1 MRPVFSPQTRRPAG
15 SPSAFS
21 QCAGVQSAGALLASS
36 RDWLAR
42 YYARRIAP
50 HQVDD
55 LIQDTLLSV
64 HSKRASFDRDRPFY
78 PWLAAIARYRWID
91 ALRKL
96 IVTDELQEQDATIG
110 SDEDAVLSKLSL
122 DSLLSH
128 LPKGQANAILLTRVE
143 GRSISETAEITGQS
157 ESLVKVN
164 VHRGLKRLAAL
175 VESE

>member
-1 MRPVFSPQTRRPAG
+1 MILRDDDARHLMGLAQGGDKAAYR
-15 SPSAFS
+15 
-21 QCAGVQSAGALLASS
+21 ALLGSCGE
-36 RDWLAR
+36 WLAR

-55 LIQDTLLSV
+55 LVQETLLSL
-64 HSKRASFDRDRPFY
+64 HSKRASYDANRPFY

-96 IVTDELQEQDATIG
+96 TTTDELGEADAAV
-110 SDEDAVLSKLSL
+110 DHEEDAVLARLSL
-122 DSLLSH
+122 DSLLGH
-128 LPKGQANAILLTRVE
+128 LPAGQAHAITLTRIE
-143 GRSISETAEITGQS
+143 GRSVAEAARITGQS

-164 VHRGLKRLAAL
+164 VHRGLKKLAAL